1 MRNKKRVHP
10 AVLLDYSGVCYEN
23 QQNVH
28 LFKVSLSIM
37 LSLRSHCLPI
47 SRHDM
52 IRKLHLLG
60 EKHRCI
66 SNSNTESSSHK
77 NSLSVFSTL
86 LELKIPGF

>member
-1 MRNKKRVHP
+1 MRNRKHARP
-10 AVLLDYSGVCYEN
+10 TVLLDYSGVCYEN

-28 LFKVSLSIM
+28 LFKVSVSVM

-47 SRHDM
+47 ARRDV

-66 SNSNTESSSHK
+66 SNSSTETR
-77 NSLSVFSTL
+77 NLITRELTL
-86 LELKIPGF
+86 CVLYSA